1 MNQPILT
8 PALTALLQ
16 EWLPRQRW
24 FPVKTPDFE
33 MSQAG
38 SLGLEDPSKHA
49 ALAVFLL
56 NVTTGSADGGRRT
69 TVVQVPLSFRPAP
82 AAGME
87 RALVGEAAGMDP
99 SRPWVYDAVH

>member
-38 SLGLEDPSKHA
+38 SVGDRKS
-49 ALAVFLL
+49 
-56 NVTTGSADGGRRT
+56 
-69 TVVQVPLSFRPAP
+69 VV
-82 AAGME
+82 
-87 RALVGEAAGMDP
+87 
-99 SRPWVYDAVH
+99 